1 MGKGKERAEAGR
13 DGEEEDDVSRRSE
26 EDSRSSTSK
35 VGEGEGTEESSLT
48 VIEPSLLVP
57 LENAVS

>member
-13 DGEEEDDVSRRSE
+13 DAEEADDVSRRSE

-35 VGEGEGTEESSLT
+35 VGEGEGTKKNRPDLRRR
-48 VIEPSLLVP
+48 LG
-57 LENAVS
+57 